1 MNFDFQ
7 LKIYQE
13 VIDDVISGVREY
25 FLESGVDEHVLQDLK
40 QSWESKLLA
49 SKAVSSTKTEGGKPV
64 IQNYYFLYELFCVAV
79 FRKVGEANG
88 TGVLQ
93 KQPQQVAKQVVGQVP
108 PNNHVQTPVPNQV
121 VENKMVPIQITLPA
135 QPGSD
140 LGQRVLS
147 IQVPA
152 SALQGNQLH
161 KVLTGPVI
169 SATMGL
175 PQPIANN
182 LLQQHVNAALGG
194 ASHSLTL
201 GQQVVTKPV
210 IQGDAALNVDSSD
223 EDVEMPNFTIEQP
236 ECSTAK
242 PSCSKSK
249 RRRQPKVV
257 ICLKQHD
264 GGNDTSDEDEDGS
277 DDEDDSEDAED
288 DRDEDEQEMEDTGPE
303 EEPLNSEDDVT
314 DEDPTDL
321 FDTENVVVCQYDKV
335 LPQFTLLFL
344 IGLIIFVYRL
354 VEQETSGSFI

>member
-1 MNFDFQ
+1 MKHLCCVN
-7 LKIYQE
+7 
-13 VIDDVISGVREY
+13 V
-25 FLESGVDEHVLQDLK
+25 
-40 QSWESKLLA
+40 
-49 SKAVSSTKTEGGKPV
+49 
-64 IQNYYFLYELFCVAV
+64 NYSNIVV
-79 FRKVGEANG
+79 FRKVGESNG
-88 TGVLQ
+88 TGVFQ
-93 KQPQQVAKQVVGQVP
+93 KQTQQVTKQVVGQVP
-108 PNNHVQTPVPNQV
+108 PNNHVQTPGPNQV
-121 VENKMVPIQITLPA
+121 VENKMVPIQITLPP

-210 IQGDAALNVDSSD
+210 IQGDAALTVDSSD
-223 EDVEMPNFTIEQP
+223 EDVEMPKFTVEP
-236 ECSTAK
+236 GCSTTK
-242 PSCSKSK
+242 LSCSKSK
-249 RRRQPKVV
+249 RKKQPKIV
-257 ICLKQHD
+257 ICLTQHD
-264 GGNDTSDEDEDGS
+264 GNNDTSDEDEDGS
-277 DDEDDSEDAED
+277 DDEEDSEDAED

-314 DEDPTDL
+314 DEDPADL

-335 LPQFTLLFL
+335 
-344 IGLIIFVYRL
+344 IFQYL
-354 VEQETSGSFI
+354 EFH